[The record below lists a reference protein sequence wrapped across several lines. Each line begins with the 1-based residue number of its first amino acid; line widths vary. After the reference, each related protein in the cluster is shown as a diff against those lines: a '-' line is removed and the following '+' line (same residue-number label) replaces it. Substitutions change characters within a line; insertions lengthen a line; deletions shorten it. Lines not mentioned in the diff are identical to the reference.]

1 MDNAVEIAD
10 TLSQAGGGVQVSN
23 GEMLY
28 QEARRLLRDTEGR
41 EKIGEVAFGILQE
54 HQGATERNLSVLRT
68 FLDA

>member
-1 MDNAVEIAD
+1 MHNAVEIAEA
-10 TLSQAGGGVQVSN
+10 LIHAGGGIQVSD

-28 QEARRLLRDTEGR
+28 QEARKLLGDPEACER
-41 EKIGEVAFGILQE
+41 IGEVAFGILQE